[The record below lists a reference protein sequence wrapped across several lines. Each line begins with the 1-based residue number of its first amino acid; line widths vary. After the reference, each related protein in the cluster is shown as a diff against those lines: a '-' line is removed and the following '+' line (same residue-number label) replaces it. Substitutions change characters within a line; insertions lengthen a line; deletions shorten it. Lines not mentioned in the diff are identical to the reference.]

1 MVFKFTPF
9 ATKIRKMI
17 NFFVQLMI
25 IAQESICSI
34 AHFGGNNALFKEYK
48 NKKASLFTGEE
59 IKVFTRTGFKIKK
72 TKVLIL

>member
-1 MVFKFTPF
+1 
-9 ATKIRKMI
+9 
-17 NFFVQLMI
+17 MI

-48 NKKASLFTGEE
+48 NKKASLFIGEE